1 MELSNKEKL
10 FLDRLAK
17 RRNLY
22 LLFSLLSAGIAAF
35 LLVYHGLIQQDL
47 NGLRFVIIL
56 LLSLAGRAHLR
67 QYRSA
72 VIFHKLIL
80 RSFPLTLMAGI
91 YEGPFSINN

>member
-10 FLDRLAK
+10 FLERLA
-17 RRNLY
+17 RRRDLY
-22 LLFSLLSAGIAAF
+22 LLFSLLSVGIAAF

-47 NGLRFVIIL
+47 NGLRFVIIV

-80 RSFPLTLMAGI
+80 RPFSLTIMKGI
-91 YEGPFSINN
+91 QEGPFSINN